1 MNLQSKR
8 VFLSGPM
15 TGIPHYN
22 VDGFAVA
29 NAICKEHGAR
39 HVYNPAQQW
48 LRESTEE
55 GATKVHADYMRDCV
69 HELTREDFG
78 RQHLPFAPYYDLVVL
93 LPGWAESD
101 GSRIEY
107 TVARACGIPTVDLC
121 DVEDGE

>member
-1 MNLQSKR
+1 MNLQGKR

-29 NAICKEHGAR
+29 HMVCRQRGASQIFS
-39 HVYNPAQQW
+39 PAKM
-48 LRESTEE
+48 LFNEPLEDSKLKTHE
-55 GATKVHADYMRDCV
+55 DYVRACV

-107 TVARACGIPTVDLC
+107 TVARACGIPTIDLC
-121 DVEDGE
+121 DVEDE